1 MRGLV
6 DGNLYRQRTKD
17 GWARAWG
24 AYVAGAVAVGVRAS
38 RSRPT
43 TRPGRGFLVLAT
55 ICVLGCDGP
64 TTPGPQVIA
73 DFTIVSGDGQTGRV
87 NTQLL
92 SPLIVRVSDLEGD
105 PVPGVSIAWTIESGD
120 GAVSESLNRT
130 RPNGEASVFWTLPS
144 VPGPGGLRATIAE
157 SGAEDFTVVFGAN
170 VDL

>member
-1 MRGLV
+1 MFPTRVASERLRSFRSGLRARPRWGLV
-6 DGNLYRQRTKD
+6 
-17 GWARAWG
+17 
-24 AYVAGAVAVGVRAS
+24 
-38 RSRPT
+38 
-43 TRPGRGFLVLAT
+43 VLAT
-55 ICVLGCDGP
+55 VGVLGCEGP
-64 TTPGPQVIA
+64 TTPDPQVIA
-73 DFTIVSGDGQTGRV
+73 DFAIVSGDGQTGRV

-92 SPLIVRVSDLEGD
+92 SPLVVRVSDLEGD

-157 SGAEDFTVVFGAN
+157 PGAEDFTVVFGAN